1 MRVIEKNTFLDV
13 PGASLLEDADVTI
26 TRCRSWSPTT
36 RSRGTNEFLWEPQPV
51 VRTPAASAE
60 DGVLHTHI
68 EKPCLARMRG
78 AREDTSPRNAAA
90 RRLGSTSPSK
100 EIAPPSSP
108 STCGGYGGSSNSSA
122 NGSSDSE
129 EQRNH
134 VTTSRL
140 RRRFQEVYNLDSDS
154 ESDSSDED
162 SVSAGYERVMGL
174 LTMSDDQLMERIKTD
189 DKLLDLIRTSHK
201 KKGATPPKDIPSLI
215 RLSRQCLV
223 QMTLTRD

>member
-51 VRTPAASAE
+51 VRTPAASA
-60 DGVLHTHI
+60 
-68 EKPCLARMRG
+68 
-78 AREDTSPRNAAA
+78 EDTSPRNAAA